1 MHTTKKLQIA
11 VFSRFLYSY
20 KIWIVHTA
28 VCNLLTIFPF
38 GQDPEKLPA
47 RLCLSCFLAIVWNK
61 KPFGLRVIRADIWY
75 TIPYEFKHFGWQIVY
90 IREFC
95 NISYISEDIFFAQ
108 VLNTSMPYYGAKF
121 NFKVGIIFP
130 PISTK
135 RKNFWKTFP
144 NRMFYM
150 YVRNL
155 EVLFYVGVNA
165 VCILQCVINIM
176 DSWAHIRV
184 LRQRK
189 RHKYVW
195 EKRQFFLL
203 LISLGIL

>member
-1 MHTTKKLQIA
+1 MLIDDKFLKSFGDKIIFNSSSRAYFIISHILNSKKPPRPAILFFYVYQPLHTTKKLQIA

-28 VCNLLTIFPF
+28 VYNLLTIFPF

-95 NISYISEDIFFAQ
+95 NISYISEDIF
-108 VLNTSMPYYGAKF
+108 S
-121 NFKVGIIFP
+121 
-130 PISTK
+130 
-135 RKNFWKTFP
+135 
-144 NRMFYM
+144 
-150 YVRNL
+150 
-155 EVLFYVGVNA
+155 
-165 VCILQCVINIM
+165 
-176 DSWAHIRV
+176 
-184 LRQRK
+184 
-189 RHKYVW
+189 HK
-195 EKRQFFLL
+195 
-203 LISLGIL
+203 I

>member
-28 VCNLLTIFPF
+28 VYNLLTIFPF

-75 TIPYEFKHFGWQIVY
+75 IIPYEFKHFGWQIVY

-121 NFKVGIIFP
+121 NFKVGIIFSP
-130 PISTK
+130 YFDQK
-135 RKNFWKTFP
+135 EKLLKNIP
-144 NRMFYM
+144 
-150 YVRNL
+150 
-155 EVLFYVGVNA
+155 
-165 VCILQCVINIM
+165 
-176 DSWAHIRV
+176 
-184 LRQRK
+184 
-189 RHKYVW
+189 
-195 EKRQFFLL
+195 
-203 LISLGIL
+203 